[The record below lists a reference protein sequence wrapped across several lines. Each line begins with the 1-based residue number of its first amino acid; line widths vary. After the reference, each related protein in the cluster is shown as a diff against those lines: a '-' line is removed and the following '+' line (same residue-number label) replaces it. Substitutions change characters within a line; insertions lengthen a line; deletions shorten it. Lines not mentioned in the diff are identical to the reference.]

1 MVQGDYDLLQEI
13 WYFILFRILI
23 VLASNV
29 ILLSLINAILGDV
42 YEEVITVIE
51 EKCLKEQNLTN
62 LRNEA
67 LWCCTIYGS
76 YGHFAWIEYVS

>member
-1 MVQGDYDLLQEI
+1 MVKGDYEIPSQE
-13 WYFILFRILI
+13 WYFVLFLILI

-42 YEEVITVIE
+42 YEEVITVID

-62 LRNEA
+62 LRN
-67 LWCCTIYGS
+67 
-76 YGHFAWIEYVS
+76 